1 MRISDWSSDVCS
13 SDLEARAD
21 RDFIDNGVIPCLHDQ
36 MLQPPQLMDARL
48 TSDHAGDSIVRPHQ
62 QGFLDA
68 RPPYT
73 SPAGYGRQHAPDDN
87 KLKIVERPFNSIGA
101 SIVVGKAPELRT
113 IGNDDFRDTGVQELR
128 TRPAIPQAEVA
139 RSEEPTS

>member
-1 MRISDWSSDVCS
+1 MQKTAYEMRISDWSSDVCS
-13 SDLEARAD
+13 SDLLSSAQACGEVVRTLLEARAD

-48 TSDHAGDSIVRPHQ
+48 TSDHGGDSIVRPHQ

-73 SPAGYGRQHAPDDN
+73 SPAGYGRQHA
-87 KLKIVERPFNSIGA
+87 
-101 SIVVGKAPELRT
+101 
-113 IGNDDFRDTGVQELR
+113 
-128 TRPAIPQAEVA
+128 
-139 RSEEPTS
+139 

>member
-1 MRISDWSSDVCS
+1 
-13 SDLEARAD
+13 
-21 RDFIDNGVIPCLHDQ
+21 

-48 TSDHAGDSIVRPHQ
+48 TSDHGGDSIVRPHQ

-87 KLKIVERPFNSIGA
+87 KLKIVERPFNSIG
-101 SIVVGKAPELRT
+101 
-113 IGNDDFRDTGVQELR
+113 
-128 TRPAIPQAEVA
+128 
-139 RSEEPTS
+139 RSEEHTSELQSLMRISYAVFCLKKQNSIKTKNELSK